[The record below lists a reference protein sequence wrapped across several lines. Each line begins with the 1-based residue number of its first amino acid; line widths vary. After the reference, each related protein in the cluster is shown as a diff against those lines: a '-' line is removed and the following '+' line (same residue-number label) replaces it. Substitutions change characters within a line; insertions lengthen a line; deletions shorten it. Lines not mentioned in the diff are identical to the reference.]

1 MTQDIPLT
9 WFLYFAAAAF
19 AIGLFGVLIRRNA
32 VAVLMAIEIMLNA
45 ANINL
50 LAFWRYN
57 PAPAGEGPITG
68 VVFALFVITVAAA
81 EVAVGIGLVLLCY
94 RRLQNADVDRFD
106 TLSG

>member
-57 PAPAGEGPITG
+57 PSPAGEGPITG
-68 VVFALFVITVAAA
+68 VIFALFVITVAAA
-81 EVAVGIGLVLLCY
+81 EVAVGLAIIVQLY
-94 RRLQNADVDRFD
+94 RQRRTVQVDELTALKD
-106 TLSG
+106 